1 MPSNAVAAERM
12 AALADRLRQ
21 IALRSGR
28 QDLADRVAEARAALD
43 DAEVQIVVVG
53 QFKQGKSTLVNTL
66 VSAPVCPVDDVIATS
81 VPTVVRW
88 GEQTSAAL
96 ITELAGESQPIR
108 AEIDPRRLREHVTEM
123 SSDTGIFGN
132 LHAEVTLPSPLLA
145 EGLVFMDTPGVGRA
159 QARVS
164 TNLTLLPQAD
174 AALVVTDAT
183 QELTDPELA
192 FLRQSAALCSRVTCI
207 VSKIDLHHQWRSIVQ
222 ADVEHLSA
230 ADIDVPVMVT
240 SALLHEYALMD
251 GDPTL
256 REESRIDALTGYL
269 RDVVKVEVIHERQGA
284 VAREIDAVCELI
296 AMSMQAEI
304 GVLDDPSSSPEIVRD
319 LKQAEETAENL
330 TRRSARWQQTLSDGI
345 GDLIS
350 DIEFDL
356 RDRLREVGREA
367 EQLIAA
373 SDPGKSW
380 EDIGAWLADSVT
392 QAVSDNFVWAHE
404 RSVHL
409 AEVVAQHFSLDGR
422 AAIPTLS
429 LDGTDQALR
438 AIGDLEFVQ
447 AGKLSLGQ
455 KVMIGLRG
463 SYSGILMFG
472 LMTTLA
478 GLALVNPISL
488 AAGLIVGGFAYRQ
501 DALQR
506 LDQRRNEAKTAVRK
520 LIDEAI
526 FQVGK
531 ESRDR
536 MNRIRRV
543 LRDHFVTTAEEVKR
557 SLAESIRVAQQGA
570 ALPPTQRDER
580 AAQAAAELQ
589 EIRTLQARAREFLL
603 LPAPIPQE
611 QHAS

>member
-447 AGKLSLGQ
+447 AGKLFFGQ

>member
-28 QDLADRVAEARAALD
+28 QDLADRIAEARAALD

-108 AEIDPRRLREHVTEM
+108 TEIDPRRLREHVTEM

>member
-108 AEIDPRRLREHVTEM
+108 TEIDPRRLREHVTEM

-557 SLAESIRVAQQGA
+557 SLAESIRIAQQGA